1 MEKRINHLSQL
12 TDDVRIYVSTY
23 NRYNNGSLQ
32 GYWLDIASF
41 YDAEELI
48 NYCKEELFSDEDA
61 PELMFQ
67 DFENF
72 PEKFYSESMNE
83 KDFDS
88 LFEWLDLDE
97 EQRNMCEEYW
107 DEVWKDASI
116 KDILNDYVYTGY
128 AEDYYDELAED
139 ALNNKNIP
147 DIIRNCF
154 DYKKWY
160 DLCRQDYCETKNY
173 LFVA

>member
-1 MEKRINHLSQL
+1 MKKRINHLSQSK
-12 TDDVRIYVSTY
+12 DDVRVYVSTY

-32 GYWLDIASF
+32 GYWLDVASF
-41 YDAEELI
+41 DDAEELI
-48 NYCKEELFSDEDA
+48 NYCNEELFSDEDL

-72 PEKFYSESMNE
+72 PKKFYSESMN
-83 KDFDS
+83 KDDFDG

-116 KDILNDYVYTGY
+116 KDILNAYVYSGD
-128 AEDYYDELAED
+128 AEEFYDKLAD
-139 ALNNKNIP
+139 NKLNNDNIP
-147 DIIRNCF
+147 VILRDCF
-154 DYKKWY
+154 DYNKWY
-160 DLCRQDYCETKNY
+160 FYCRMKYKETKNY